1 MRVAV
6 TAWEDR
12 ISPVFDSARSLLIA
26 DIENELVVDRQ
37 YKLFAPEPVSRLA
50 DLLRSLEIEVLICGA
65 IAQTPSN
72 IIEASGIKLISFIG
86 GKIDD
91 ILKSYAKNGRIVPE
105 FLMPGCARQ
114 FRRKRRGRHA
124 VADNTVEVM
133 NMLKRDG
140 AGMQGVGRGKGK
152 EGGKTDRGGQGGRR
166 CIGLGRGG
174 SQGPGRGRKKGNSQK
189 RGQGKGDSGTDQNKP

>member
-1 MRVAV
+1 V

-26 DIENELVVDRQ
+26 DIENELVVGRQ
-37 YKLFAPEPVSRLA
+37 YKLFTPEAVSRLVN
-50 DLLRSLEIEVLICGA
+50 LLRTLEIEVLICGA

-72 IIEASGIKLISFIG
+72 IIESSGIKLIPFIG

-91 ILKSYAKNGRIVPE
+91 ILEVFAKNGRIVPD

-114 FRRKRRGRHA
+114 FPRKRRRRHA
-124 VADNTVEVM
+124 VAGNTVEVM
-133 NMLKRDG
+133 NIIKRDG
-140 AGMQGVGRGKGK
+140 EGLKGLGRGKGK
-152 EGGKTDRGGQGGRR
+152 GGGRTDHGGQGARR

-174 SQGPGRGRKKGNSQK
+174 SQGPGRGRKQRNNQK
-189 RGQGKGDSGTDQNKP
+189 AGQGKGDIGLDRNKP